1 MIKRQPKFT
10 QNVEIGLRLRSERQK
25 IGLSQSDFAALV
37 AGSLQTQMRY
47 ETGQALPKLDYLFA
61 LSKHGVDA
69 GYVVT
74 GVRTEGVLLQTDQEY
89 DLIGHFRNLKD
100 EDRDTVFAL
109 VNHFAARDADQA
121 WAVDTRPEAKSGA
134 TLHAPKASFRGET
147 DE

>member
-1 MIKRQPKFT
+1 MIFGELGARLRAERKR
-10 QNVEIGLRLRSERQK
+10 IGLNQA
-25 IGLSQSDFAALV
+25 DFAALG
-37 AGSLQTQMRY
+37 GSALNSQNRY
-47 ETGQALPKLDYLFA
+47 ETGQALPKLDYLFTLA
-61 LSKHGVDA
+61 QHGVDV

-109 VNHFAARDADQA
+109 INHFAARDADQA

-134 TLHAPKASFRGET
+134 TLHAPKTSFKGET